1 MALTPQLTKL
11 LEPGYIGKVKT
22 RNRIIKT
29 GASMLYWQGNET
41 TMNDYTLSYYNAL
54 ARGGVGLLFVE
65 SPIID

>member
-1 MALTPQLTKL
+1 MASEKKFTKL
-11 LEPGYIGKVKT
+11 MEPGMIGKVRT